1 MELYDAIFYRKSI
14 RNYSNKSIKSS
25 LMEEVKS
32 LCSNITSLN
41 EDLNIKAHI
50 VERGHLIQ
58 FLMGKSCEIKAPHYL
73 VITSNKGD
81 NYLENVGYVGE
92 EILLKLTSLGIATCW
107 LKCELKRDDIIE
119 FIELD
124 EIEEDD
130 EEYENKIESPYAIIA
145 FGYAEKK
152 EILFR
157 SEENEPN
164 RKKIKKVCKKID
176 RKWVKVLKAVRVAPS
191 IKNSQPWVF
200 YSTKYGFDLYEEKPK
215 KNMELNSKIS
225 IGAALKHFEIAC
237 KNFDMDFNFEKL
249 NVKKKRGK
257 KYILSIVHNNENN
270 GKG

>member
-32 LCSNITSLN
+32 LCSNITCLN

-92 EILLKLTSLGIATCW
+92 EILLKMTSLGLATCW
-107 LKCELKRDDIIE
+107 LKCELKRDDISE
-119 FIELD
+119 FIQLD

-130 EEYENKIESPYAIIA
+130 EEYENKIEKPYAIIA

-152 EILFR
+152 ETLFR
-157 SEENEPN
+157 TAKCEPD
-164 RKKIKKVCKKID
+164 RKRLKKVCKKID
-176 RKWVKVLKAVRVAPS
+176 RKWIKVLKAVRVAPS
-191 IKNSQPWVF
+191 IKNTQPWVF
-200 YSTKYGFDLYEEKPK
+200 YSTNSGFDLYQEKPK
-215 KNMELNSKIS
+215 KNIESNSKIS
-225 IGAALKHFEIAC
+225 IGTALKHLEIAC
-237 KNFDMDFNFEKL
+237 KNFDMKFNFEKL
-249 NVKKKRGK
+249 EPKRKRGK
-257 KYILSIVHNNENN
+257 SYIISIVDNNID
-270 GKG
+270 

>member
-225 IGAALKHFEIAC
+225 IGTALKHFEIAC

-257 KYILSIVHNNENN
+257 KYILSILNNNENN
-270 GKG
+270 GKE